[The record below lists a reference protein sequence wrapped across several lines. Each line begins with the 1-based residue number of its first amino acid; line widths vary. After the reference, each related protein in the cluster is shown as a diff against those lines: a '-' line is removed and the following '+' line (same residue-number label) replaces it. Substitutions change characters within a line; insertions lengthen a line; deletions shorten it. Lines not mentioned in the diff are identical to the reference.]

1 MDCRVNKEF
10 NPKTCRYVKE
20 CKPGQ
25 VRDEQFKCRST
36 VKRVYKSKAVSRN
49 KLRDLKTMVNSNT
62 NLTPNNVTRPAVKPS
77 SPKPTAKST
86 AKTTTKTKLNPPKS
100 AVKPKTGPGMFPTE
114 EEFLN
119 TKVVSDPE
127 TVFMF
132 YSKSTDAK
140 PGKGAGEK
148 IQRPDLYVELSQ
160 IENWRKQLSNFWYDP
175 FNLDGKTWMSVEHYY
190 QGSKFKQNPSF
201 YSQFSLESGTE
212 LSKDAAMAKAAGG
225 KSGKYQKVQLRP
237 KEIKVDADFFGDRQ
251 KVEMFTAQY
260 AKFTQH
266 QDLMRTL
273 QLTRNATL
281 LHYVRG
287 SAPVRF
293 DGLMYLRQLF
303 RKEMYNENGP
313 DVGPDVGVEEPKQ
326 VKFKTAPQSRTKTP
340 TKTPTKTKP
349 VPDPLK
355 EKKDQMIQFID
366 EFKPTIDTTWG
377 EIKKPATKA
386 GLIQDEKDKELFK
399 MLLAQYLNIS
409 P

>member
-25 VRDEQFKCRST
+25 VRDEKFKCRST

-62 NLTPNNVTRPAVKPS
+62 NLTPNNVTRPAMSSKPF
-77 SPKPTAKST
+77 TKST
-86 AKTTTKTKLNPPKS
+86 AKTKLKTPKS
-100 AVKPKTGPGMFPTE
+100 ATKPGPIMFPTE
-114 EEFLN
+114 EEILN
-119 TKVVSDPE
+119 MKVVSDPE

-190 QGSKFKQNPSF
+190 QASKFKQNPSF
-201 YSQFSLESGTE
+201 YADFSLDSGSE

-225 KSGKYQKVQLRP
+225 KSGKYQKIQLRP

-273 QLTRNATL
+273 QMTQNATL

-303 RKEMYNENGP
+303 RKEMQNENGP
-313 DVGPDVGVEEPKQ
+313 EVKPESPKQ
-326 VKFKTAPQSRTKTP
+326 VRFKTGSTAAKSAAKTA
-340 TKTPTKTKP
+340 T
-349 VPDPLK
+349 DPLK

-366 EFKPTIDTTWG
+366 DFNPTVDTTWG

-386 GLIQDEKDKELFK
+386 GLIHNEKDKELFK
-399 MLLAQYLNIS
+399 ILLSQYLNLS